1 MPIEFGFKP
10 HDESNEIDSRLVEP
24 NDGVFMSD
32 YSEGNER
39 IISIMC
45 ERDDTKGML
54 MIFNSEDMITIERN
68 GQLSLSKLPQ
78 PLARIAILESMPH
91 EQEFIDENNYLGT
104 LSVRYVRGDQV
115 TKSFNVPRGLVYPN

>member
-68 GQLSLSKLPQ
+68 GQLSLSNLPQ

-91 EQEFIDENNYLGT
+91 EQEFTDETNYLGT
-104 LSVRYVRGDQV
+104 
-115 TKSFNVPRGLVYPN
+115 